1 MFMTKDYT
9 RMMIEMMTVDFEN
22 SGRVV
27 TILPSKKT
35 RKSSSKITIS
45 RDELRRE
52 VWGKSGVVR

>member
-27 TILPSKKT
+27 TILPSKRT
-35 RKSSSKITIS
+35 RRSSSKITIS
-45 RDELRRE
+45 RDSLRKD
-52 VWGKSGVVR
+52 VWGESGVVR